1 MATVTDPGLIHRSL
15 FKNQP
20 LKMSSDEG
28 QHPSAQTQDSTSA
41 DLTTSAQ
48 QQAALRMVQTMVTES
63 VKSAIAGLSQEL
75 LAVMDQRLT
84 AHQGTSQSSTAP
96 LSPENGAFT
105 PVSSGDSISLPS
117 GGLVPFHSQQHYK
130 ACLLHQWPRQVLHSL
145 AQPVASCPA
154 CQPYQAPPAVG

>member
-1 MATVTDPGLIHRSL
+1 MHA
-15 FKNQP
+15 
-20 LKMSSDEG
+20 
-28 QHPSAQTQDSTSA
+28 SAQTLASYPGLLTPVFVACSTN
-41 DLTTSAQ
+41 
-48 QQAALRMVQTMVTES
+48 V
-63 VKSAIAGLSQEL
+63 
-75 LAVMDQRLT
+75 
-84 AHQGTSQSSTAP
+84 
-96 LSPENGAFT
+96 FT